1 MRDKHVVIIGGG
13 LAGMAAASAL
23 APLGVR
29 ITLLESRNRLGG
41 RASSFID
48 KATGLQIDN
57 CQHVSLGC
65 CTNFQRFCRA
75 VGIDSFFHPEPE
87 LTFIGRD
94 NHQNRFSASWLPAP
108 LHLAGA
114 FSRLSYLAFHD
125 RWRLAWGL
133 RALAH
138 ARGGKLQQDM
148 ASWLREQRQ
157 TPATITRVWEVVL
170 VSALSESLERIT
182 VASARKVFVDAF
194 LANRQGWVMSV
205 PTRPLD
211 ELYEQHVTTCL
222 KQHGV
227 EIRLHAG
234 VAQIQEEQGKVE
246 GVRLRSGEILQ
257 ADEVVVT
264 VPAYHLTDLL
274 PEAWRAGFTNLEQI
288 EWAPISSVHI
298 WLDREMTPLRH
309 AVLVDR
315 LSQWIFNRT
324 AITGDTAQGHA
335 YQVVISASRQLA
347 GRASTD
353 VIAEVIEEL
362 RQTFPIAREAAVLH
376 SRLVTERRAA
386 MSMSPGVD
394 ALRPSQRT
402 EYPGLTLAGDWTQT
416 GWPSTME
423 GAVRSGYL
431 AAEALMDRWQLPQRF
446 VQPDL
451 PVSPSARWL
460 LGLR

>member
-1 MRDKHVVIIGGG
+1 
-13 LAGMAAASAL
+13 MATASAL

-41 RASSFID
+41 RASSFVD
-48 KATGLQIDN
+48 QATGLQIDN

-65 CTNFQRFCRA
+65 CTNFQHFCRA
-75 VGIDSFFHPEPE
+75 TGIDTFFHPEPE

-94 NHQNRFSASWLPAP
+94 NLQNRFAASRLPAP

-114 FSRLSYLAFHD
+114 FSRLSYLTFRD

-133 RALAH
+133 RALAQ
-138 ARGGKLQQDM
+138 AREGQLQQDM

-194 LANRQGWVMSV
+194 LANRQGWMMSV

-211 ELYEQHVTTCL
+211 ELYDQQVL
-222 KQHGV
+222 PWLLQKGV
-227 EIRLHAG
+227 EVRLQAG
-234 VAQIQEEQGKVE
+234 VAQIHEEQGKVQ
-246 GVRLRSGEILQ
+246 GVRLRSGDFLP

-264 VPAYHLTDLL
+264 VPAYHLADLL
-274 PEAWRAGFTNLEQI
+274 PEAWRAGFTPLKQI

-298 WLDREMTPLRH
+298 WLDREITPLRH

-315 LSQWIFNRT
+315 LSQWLFNRT
-324 AITGDTAQGHA
+324 TITGDTAQGQA

-347 GRASTD
+347 GRASSE

-362 RQTFPIAREAAVLH
+362 RQTFPLAREATVLH
-376 SRLVTERRAA
+376 ARLVTERRAA
-386 MSMSPGVD
+386 MSMSPGVE
-394 ALRPSQRT
+394 ALRPAQRT
-402 EYPGLTLAGDWTQT
+402 PYPGLTLAGDWTQT

-431 AAEALMDRWQLPQRF
+431 AAEVLLDRWQAPQRF

-451 PVSPSARWL
+451 PVSTSARWL
-460 LGLR
+460 LGLRSC